1 MKHAASTHS
10 SSPRQEATVRSLA
23 ALPLAWLAATLST
36 AGLTSVLVAG
46 GLPRAETTVWLMLT
60 GLLLWLAL
68 AIYAVAA
75 RWLLRAWLVP
85 TVLATLGAL
94 LIWQFDAGGAL

>member
-1 MKHAASTHS
+1 M
-10 SSPRQEATVRSLA
+10 RSLA

-46 GLPRAETTVWLMLT
+46 GLPRAETTVWLMLA

-68 AIYAVAA
+68 AIHAVAA
-75 RWLLRAWLVP
+75 RRLLQAWLLP
-85 TVLATLGAL
+85 TSLAAVGAL
-94 LIWQFDAGGAL
+94 LVWQFDAGGAL